1 MVAAGTPLLPPLRQE
16 LGLFSAPAAVDGT
29 PAWTLHDPASN
40 KFFLLGWP
48 AFEILSRWNLGSVQ
62 SVVDVVG
69 RETTLNI
76 SEQDVLGVAAFLE
89 QNFLLQM
96 STPAGNQRLLSA
108 QAASRPGWAL
118 WLLKNYLFIRVPLV
132 QPERF
137 LKKTLPFA
145 ELFFSRTFFVTALIA
160 ALVAFYLLSHQ
171 WEIFL
176 NSFTAYQSMEGII
189 IVGCAIPIA
198 KIIHELG
205 HAFTAHRYGCRIPSM
220 GFALVVMTPMLY
232 TDTNEA
238 WKLTSRFQRLAIG
251 IAGIAA
257 ELLLAL
263 AALWAWI
270 LMPDGPLRGATFI
283 LATTTWIMT
292 ILLNASPF
300 MRFDGYFILSDFM
313 GLPNLHQRSFAFG
326 RWWLRELLFGLKA
339 PHPEPASLRLRI
351 FLVLFAMTVWVYRFI
366 VFLGIALLVYR
377 YFFKALGIILFVV
390 EMGWFIVH
398 PVYKEITEWSKLR
411 DRLRLNLNTL
421 GSILL
426 LAGVIWIT
434 VFPWQGTLS
443 APAVLSAAR
452 EQQISAPFSSLIAV
466 ETTGDMKRV
475 RLGETLLQLYSPDMD
490 QQIRQVGT
498 ATTVS
503 RWQVDQ
509 QSFDEKLLSQGNV
522 LQRRFEAGATELS
535 GLTDVRDQLTLRA
548 PFDGVIVA
556 RNDELASGAWLSR
569 KEPLYLVADTS
580 RNRVDAYL
588 NEREMARI
596 KVGAA
601 ARFFPDALE
610 FGVFNCQVAEIDRV
624 NIPVMDEPFLA
635 SPYGGPIAS
644 RNDSQG
650 VVIPDAPVFRIR
662 MDGCSPAGVPLIKLR
677 GIAHIEAE
685 KRSSLIEM
693 LRNAHAVFIRE
704 IGF

>member
-1 MVAAGTPLLPPLRQE
+1 M
-16 LGLFSAPAAVDGT
+16 
-29 PAWTLHDPASN
+29 
-40 KFFLLGWP
+40 
-48 AFEILSRWNLGSVQ
+48 Q
-62 SVVDVVG
+62 SVVDGVK
-69 RETTLNI
+69 RETTLNVT
-76 SEQDVLGVAAFLE
+76 EQDVLGVAAFLE
-89 QNFLLQM
+89 QNFLLQL

-118 WLLKNYLFIRVPLV
+118 WLLHNYLFIRVPLV

-137 LKKTLPFA
+137 LKKYLPVA
-145 ELFFSRTFFVTALIA
+145 ELFFTRTFFVMALMA
-160 ALVAFYLLSHQ
+160 AGAAFYLISRQ
-171 WEIFL
+171 WDIFL
-176 NSFTAYQSMEGII
+176 SSFTAYQSMEGIM
-189 IVGCAIPIA
+189 IVGCAIPLA
-198 KIIHELG
+198 KIVHELG

-251 IAGIAA
+251 VAGMAA

-263 AALWAWI
+263 AALWAWLLI
-270 LMPDGPLRGATFI
+270 PGGPLRGATFI

-326 RWWLRELLFGLKA
+326 RWWLREFLFGLKT
-339 PHPEPASLRLRI
+339 PPPEPVPVRLRV

-366 VFLGIALLVYR
+366 IFLGIAVLVYH
-377 YFFKALGIILFVV
+377 YFFKALGIILFAV
-390 EMGWFIVH
+390 EMGWFIIL
-398 PVYKEITEWSKLR
+398 PIYRELAEWSKLR
-411 DRLRLNLNTL
+411 DRFRLNLNTL
-421 GSILL
+421 RSLL
-426 LAGVIWIT
+426 LVAGIIGMIAL
-434 VFPWQGTLS
+434 PWQGTLS

-452 EQQISAPFSSLIAV
+452 EQQISAPFSSLIAS
-466 ETTGDMKRV
+466 ESTGDMKKV
-475 RLGETLLQLYSPDMD
+475 RRGETLLQLQSPDMD

-509 QSFDEKLLSQGNV
+509 QSLDEKLLSQGSV
-522 LQRRFEAGATELS
+522 LHRRFEAGVTELS
-535 GLTDVRDQLTLRA
+535 GLTDVREQLTLRA

-556 RNDELASGAWLSR
+556 RNDELAPGAWLSR
-569 KEPLYLVADTS
+569 KEPVYLVADTS

-588 NEREMARI
+588 NERELARI
-596 KVGAA
+596 KVGAP

-610 FGVFNCQVAEIDRV
+610 FGVVNCQVAEIDRV
-624 NIPVMDEPFLA
+624 NIPVMDELFLA
-635 SPYGGPIAS
+635 STFGGPIAS
-644 RNDSQG
+644 RSDIQG
-650 VVIPDAPVFRIR
+650 GIVPDVPLFRIR
-662 MDGCSPAGVPLIKLR
+662 MDGCLPAGVPLIKLR
-677 GIAHIEAE
+677 GMAHIEAE
-685 KRSSLIEM
+685 KRSAFIEM
-693 LRNAHAVFIRE
+693 LRNGYAVFIRE